1 MFFFFFKSLPEK
13 KLVDLYNELKMHDKK
28 EGDLKKIKLS
38 GLDEDGLKTAQLEEK
53 FMGVY
58 DSVTRQNIH
67 LWNRNEGG
75 HYDGILF
82 QR

>member
-1 MFFFFFKSLPEK
+1 
-13 KLVDLYNELKMHDKK
+13 MHDKK

-67 LWNRNEGG
+67 L
-75 HYDGILF
+75 
-82 QR
+82 